1 MISLNENLLNRV
13 MGLPEPFMID
23 VSDSAVAVGT
33 GRTYNVPFPTG
44 FLYLLKGMDVNIAG
58 NQIFEGAFLDTAVVA
73 NQFLPTKTQT
83 GAGVRLSKNRIIRY
97 PQTPLVLFFSAA
109 GGAPVVGANIMD
121 DFEFPMNVTITRA
134 YWHAGTTMGAVA
146 FTVDITVGAA
156 AAVTILNNAA
166 AGVVVMEAENL
177 NINVPADTDVL
188 IEYSDAAGNCA
199 DQTLVL
205 WYEINEEQVDL
216 NENEYIPLTFHHGP
230 NAGALT
236 NIMNPVEVP
245 EDMVIR
251 RAYCQVAVAP
261 GGGQTVDFFVN
272 GYDLGCQIAGAAAVI
287 AENENLNVALP
298 ANVDILV
305 EVTDTAAASVD
316 YTVVLWCQRTTP
328 LDDSSSPPDIRD
340 VFGDIWVQ
348 PGDNIVIQYNQG
360 TTLQTS
366 RTICYGSRFRLRP

>member
-1 MISLNENLLNRV
+1 MINLNKNLLNRV
-13 MGLPEPFMID
+13 VNLPEPFMID
-23 VSDSAVAVGT
+23 LNDSAVAVGA
-33 GRTYNVPFPTG
+33 GQTYNIPFPVG
-44 FLYLLKGMDVNIAG
+44 FAYLLKGMDVNVAG
-58 NQIFEGAFLDTAVVA
+58 NQIFEGAFLNTAVAA
-73 NQFLPTKTQT
+73 NQFIPTKTQT

-97 PQTPLVLFFSAA
+97 PQTPLVFFA
-109 GGAPVVGANIMD
+109 GDALGAPGAGNFID

-146 FTVDITVGAA
+146 FTVDVTVGAG

-188 IEYSDAAGNCA
+188 IDFNDAAGNCA

-245 EDMVIR
+245 EDLVIR
-251 RAYCQVAVAP
+251 RAYCQVGVAP
-261 GGGQTVDFFVN
+261 GGAQTVDFFVN

-287 AENENLNVALP
+287 AENEALNVALP

-328 LDDSSSPPDIRD
+328 LDDDSAPPDIRD
-340 VFGDIWVQ
+340 VYGDVWIQ
-348 PGDNIVIQYNQG
+348 PGANIVIQYNQG
-360 TTLQTS
+360 TTLQTI
-366 RTICYGSRFRLRP
+366 RTICYGSRFQLRP